1 MPTTSAAQP
10 FGQRA
15 LDDQDRFP
23 AQRPTGVHR
32 DAASRFDVVAGG
44 RRDAPAVVPSP
55 APHAVSPFAPARAA
69 SWSPVPAPGQ
79 AVAVEQYRKLAA
91 ALIRAQ
97 VEQGIKAVLISSAVA
112 GEGKSLTVANLAVT
126 LSRSYH
132 RQTLIIDAD
141 ERAPSQHE
149 IFRVENARGLSD
161 WVRGRD
167 GTAAATVQLFPG
179 LSLLTAGRPTTD
191 PMAGLTSARMKELL
205 KEASAAF
212 DFVLVDAPP
221 ATLVPDAGLLA
232 PLVDASVLVIRAG
245 STPHA
250 AVERAI
256 AALGRERILGTV
268 LNRADKSST
277 GSYGYGYGYPRT

>member
-1 MPTTSAAQP
+1 MNTTSAAEPMNQHL
-10 FGQRA
+10 
-15 LDDQDRFP
+15 LDDQERRSAP
-23 AQRPTGVHR
+23 LAEWQRPTGLHR
-32 DAASRFDVVAGG
+32 DAANRFDVVAGG
-44 RRDAPAVVPSP
+44 RRAALAAAALPA
-55 APHAVSPFAPARAA
+55 SPFSPGRSA
-69 SWSPVPAPGQ
+69 SWSPMPAPGQ
-79 AVAVEQYRKLAA
+79 TVAVEQYRKLAA

-97 VEQGIKAVLISSAVA
+97 VERGIKVVLIASSVA

-126 LSRSYH
+126 LSRSYRRH
-132 RQTLIIDAD
+132 TLIIDAD

-167 GTAAATVQLFPG
+167 ETVATTVQLFPG
-179 LSLLTAGRPTTD
+179 LTLLTAGRPTTD

-221 ATLVPDAGLLA
+221 ATLVPDAGILA
-232 PLVDASVLVIRAG
+232 PLVDTSVLVIRAG

-250 AVERAI
+250 AIEHGI
-256 AALGRERILGTV
+256 ASLGRERILGTV
-268 LNRADKSST
+268 LNRADKTST
-277 GSYGYGYGYPRT
+277 GSYGYGYPRT